1 MAVGGIQS
9 MKAKNNLENLHPNI
23 LVSVVV
29 VCYVSVFISD
39 GSGLWARGKHFRQ
52 VVPKRISVPASLFSA
67 MDLWF
72 K

>member
-29 VCYVSVFISD
+29 DCHVSVLI
-39 GSGLWARGKHFRQ
+39 
-52 VVPKRISVPASLFSA
+52 
-67 MDLWF
+67 
-72 K
+72 